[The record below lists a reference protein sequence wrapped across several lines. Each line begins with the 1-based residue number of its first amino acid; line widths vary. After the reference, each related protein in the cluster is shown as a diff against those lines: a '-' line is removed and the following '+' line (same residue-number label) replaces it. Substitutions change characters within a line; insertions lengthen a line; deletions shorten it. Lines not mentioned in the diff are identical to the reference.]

1 MSFFVFAPNTKL
13 KAYLKLTQ
21 ETVKEEEIPDKN
33 IFMICEALNSNAL
46 SELPAGYF
54 VRSCRRDELDVWKAM
69 PFDSPELAKEYAG
82 FMTDFFRTV
91 YGGKEEMFFDRTLFV
106 CDAHDKPVATCLL
119 WKAYDEFNTIHWFK
133 VLKEYEGRGIGRALL
148 SIIMRDLKR
157 SDYPVYLH
165 TQPGSFRAIKLYS
178 DFGFSL
184 LSGERFGS
192 RKNDLYECLPILE
205 EFIPKKYFQN
215 LKVTQ
220 APKEFEEALSKFE
233 TVQF

>member
-1 MSFFVFAPNTKL
+1 M
-13 KAYLKLTQ
+13 
-21 ETVKEEEIPDKN
+21 KEEEIPDKN
-33 IFMICEALNSNAL
+33 IFMICAALNRGAL
-46 SELPAGYF
+46 SELPAGYM
-54 VRSCRRDELDVWKAM
+54 VRNCRPDELDIWKAM
-69 PFDSPELAKEYAG
+69 PFDEAGLTEEYDR
-82 FMTDFFRTV
+82 FMTDFFNTT
-91 YGGKEEMFFDRTLFV
+91 YGGKEEMFFAKTLFV

-133 VLKEYEGRGIGRALL
+133 VLTEYEGRGLGRALL

-184 LSGERFGS
+184 LSGEKFGS
-192 RKNDLYECLPILE
+192 RKNDLDECLPILK
-205 EFIPKKYFQN
+205 EFMPEKYFQN
-215 LKVTQ
+215 LKIAK
-220 APKEFEEALSKFE
+220 APKEFEKALNKYE